1 MSLWETHMGSS
12 AHQGFSMESCQLVQT
27 GPGVPQPLG
36 LSLLITL
43 PVRAET
49 RQDPL
54 PGGHYFLSQVTERPS
69 LLSLRT
75 DETHAAPRVP
85 RWFRLPL

>member
-1 MSLWETHMGSS
+1 MSLWETHMGISP
-12 AHQGFSMESCQLVQT
+12 GFGRGVMPT
-27 GPGVPQPLG
+27 GSNWPRGTTAFGAVT
-36 LSLLITL
+36 IDHL

-54 PGGHYFLSQVTERPS
+54 PGGHCFLSLVTERPS
-69 LLSLRT
+69 LLSHRT